1 MLFPKTWSDQARA
14 TQPVS
19 KRKPSIMPEQE
30 TPDAAQGSAILDQ
43 LYAVIEQRRGADP
56 SESWTA
62 RLLQKG
68 LPKICQ
74 KVGEEATET
83 IVAALAES
91 HEALL
96 EESADLLYHLLVLW
110 AAKGVQPDEVYD
122 VLYQRRIGA
131 GDVKQK
137 KQKKDKK

>member
-1 MLFPKTWSDQARA
+1 MTEQD
-14 TQPVS
+14 V
-19 KRKPSIMPEQE
+19 PE
-30 TPDAAQGSAILDQ
+30 AAQGSDILDQ

-56 SESWTA
+56 AESWTA
-62 RLLQKG
+62 RLLAKG

-83 IVAALAES
+83 VVAALAES

-110 AAKGVQPDEVYD
+110 AAKGVHPDQVYN
-122 VLYQRRIGA
+122 VLYQRRIAA
-131 GDVKQK
+131 GDVKKK
-137 KQKKDKK
+137 KQKKDKAK